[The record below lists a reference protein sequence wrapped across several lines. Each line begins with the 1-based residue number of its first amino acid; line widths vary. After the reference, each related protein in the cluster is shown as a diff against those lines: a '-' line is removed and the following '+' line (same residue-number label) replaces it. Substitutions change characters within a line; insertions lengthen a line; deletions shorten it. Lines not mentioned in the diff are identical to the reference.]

1 MLGRPFLATAR
12 AIIDMKNGKLSLNI
26 GEKKV
31 EFNLS
36 KGTTNPTLED
46 SYCQVEVIEGI
57 REENWHVIP
66 RILLKL
72 SCWEMMGMMLIVV
85 EVIAYIKILD

>member
-57 REENWHVIP
+57 REEKLACDTKDP
-66 RILLKL
+66 LETLLL
-72 SCWEMMGMMLIVV
+72 GNDGDDAHCC
-85 EVIAYIKILD
+85 